1 MEDLVSKFTI
11 LYIENG
17 PIIEFLD
24 EKNEITKIHEKIMEF
39 KNDSIILLKEKTV
52 LMWLL
57 NDLSFF
63 PKLENQKLIP
73 KSKITDAMKKLEDEW
88 GRAIFKKK
96 RPDLVL
102 DGQWTN
108 MFGQHICEE
117 LFTLLDKHPSKP
129 EKKEN
134 KQPDIETD
142 DFIVEV
148 KTCTY
153 FTTGTANEKILGV
166 PFKYADIPELYGK
179 PLQIYCLG
187 GAEVASRTQYGN
199 LPGEKMTE
207 TKKKLLDFYKEM
219 KIEFIG
225 ISDILKGLI

>member
-1 MEDLVSKFTI
+1 MDELSDKVNDLTI
-11 LYIENG
+11 NDG
-17 PIIEFLD
+17 PEIIFLD
-24 EKNEITKIHEKIMEF
+24 ELDEITKLHNKILDC
-39 KNDSIILLKEKTV
+39 KNDSIILLKEKEV

-63 PKLENQKLIP
+63 PKLNNQN
-73 KSKITDAMKKLEDEW
+73 KSKFTDAMKKLEDEW
-88 GRAIFKKK
+88 GRTIFKKK

-108 MFGQHICEE
+108 MFGQHVCEE
-117 LFTLLDKHPSKP
+117 LFTILQKHPRKP

-134 KQPDIETD
+134 KQPDIEID
-142 DFIVEV
+142 ELIIEV

-166 PFKYADIPELYGK
+166 PFKYADVPELYGK
-179 PLQIYCLG
+179 PLHIYCLG
-187 GAEVASRTQYGN
+187 GAETASRTQYGN

-207 TKKKLLDFYKEM
+207 TKKKMIHFYKEM

-225 ISDILKGLI
+225 ISDILKKLY